1 MIDLCFGTSLRK
13 IESEIFHFNL
23 TPKHGPGATSDR
35 LKGNQKWNLPTWHAR
50 LQPLFP
56 VEIYGIVNERFWED
70 RHHIKVLKPVEE
82 LPSKL
87 VAVPKTATKPRLIAE
102 EPTCM
107 QYMQQAVLQPL
118 VELLESSHT
127 SRSFVGFSDQIPN
140 QEMARIGSL
149 EGTFATLDLSDAS
162 DSVANWLVE
171 ALFEDF
177 PYFSEAVEAVRT
189 RQVRLPSGDLKAL
202 QKYASMGSA
211 MTFPIEA
218 MIFTAI
224 AIAGVL
230 SHQGSS
236 PTPKSLKR
244 LRGMVR
250 VYGDDII
257 VPTDCAE
264 TVMRWLWTFGFK
276 VNSDK
281 SFWTGEFRES
291 CGKEYWNGHDVS
303 VVKFRKKLPASRRD
317 VDEVISTVATRN
329 LLYKRGLRRV
339 TAELDD
345 LLEGI
350 LRYFPWVTEDSPVLG
365 RVHESGLYQ
374 IDKMHPDYHSPVVKG
389 YVVRSKIPVNGID
402 GSRALLKCLTN
413 AVGNPD
419 IAPDHLSRSG
429 RPSGVSINLRMAP
442 PF

>member
-1 MIDLCFGTSLRK
+1 M
-13 IESEIFHFNL
+13 
-23 TPKHGPGATSDR
+23 
-35 LKGNQKWNLPTWHAR
+35 
-50 LQPLFP
+50 
-56 VEIYGIVNERFWED
+56 VNERFWED
-70 RHHIKVLKPVEE
+70 RHHIKVLQPMEE
-82 LPSKL
+82 VPSKL
-87 VAVPKTATKPRLIAE
+87 VPVPKTATKPRLIAE

-118 VELLESSHT
+118 VDFLESSHT

-140 QEMARIGSL
+140 QEMARIGSRDGHL
-149 EGTFATLDLSDAS
+149 ATLDLSDAS

-189 RQVRLPSGDLKAL
+189 RRVKLPSGDLKAL

-211 MTFPIEA
+211 LTFPIEA
-218 MIFTAI
+218 MVFCAIVLTA
-224 AIAGVL
+224 VL
-230 SHQGSS
+230 EHQGSS
-236 PTPKSLKR
+236 PSPRSLKR
-244 LRGMVR
+244 LRGKVR

-291 CGKEYWNGHDVS
+291 CGKEYWLGHDVS

-317 VDEVISTVATRN
+317 ADEIVSIVATRN
-329 LLYKRGLRRV
+329 LLYKRGLRKV

-365 RVHESGLYQ
+365 RIHESGLYQ
-374 IDKMHPDYHSPVVKG
+374 IDKMHPDYHSPVVRG
-389 YVVRSKIPVNGID
+389 FVVRSKSPHNGLD
-402 GSRALLKCLTN
+402 GSRALLKCLVST
-413 AVGNPD
+413 VGNTD
-419 IAPDHLSRSG
+419 IASDHLTRSG
-429 RPSGVSINLRMAP
+429 RPSGVSINLRWAP